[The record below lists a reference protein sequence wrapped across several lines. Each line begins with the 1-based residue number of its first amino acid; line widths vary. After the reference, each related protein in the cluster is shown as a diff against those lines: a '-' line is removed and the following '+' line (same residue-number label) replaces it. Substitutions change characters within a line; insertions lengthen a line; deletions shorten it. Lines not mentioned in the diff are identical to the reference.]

1 VVTLGDQAAVPYPEQ
16 PGFGTPPR
24 RTSVR
29 AWWGLTVSGVALAA
43 AVVVG
48 TWASTH
54 HGAAPRGAA
63 CVVVHAASPDDELR
77 ATGTPCG
84 TDPSFT
90 VVKGG
95 AAAANCA
102 ARRYVQFRPPFADQ
116 ATGRLCLVPNLVVGH
131 CYRFGVPVGM
141 WELSRC
147 VGRAVIKVT
156 KRVDSEDAR
165 VCPVDPP
172 AAPGM
177 AQLAAQPR
185 ALAYPSRTYCYADVP
200 GK

>member
-1 VVTLGDQAAVPYPEQ
+1 VVTFGDQAAVPYPDL
-16 PGFGTPPR
+16 PTLDRPPR

-29 AWWGLTVSGVALAA
+29 TWWGLTVSGVALTA

-48 TWASTH
+48 IWACVH
-54 HGAAPRGAA
+54 HGAAPRSAA
-63 CVVVHAASPDDELR
+63 CVVVHAASPDDELH
-77 ATGTPCG
+77 ATAAPCG

-90 VVKGG
+90 VAKRED
-95 AAAANCA
+95 AADTCA
-102 ARRYVQFRPPFADQ
+102 AQRYAQFRPPFADR

-147 VGRAVIKVT
+147 AGRAIIKVT
-156 KRVDSEDAR
+156 KRVDANDAHL
-165 VCPVDPP
+165 CPVDPP
-172 AAPGM
+172 APLGM
-177 AQLAAQPR
+177 AQPVAQPR

-200 GK
+200 KK

>member
-1 VVTLGDQAAVPYPEQ
+1 MVTFGDSGAVPYPEL
-16 PGFGTPPR
+16 PSTGLPPR

-29 AWWGLTVSGVALAA
+29 TWWWLAVLSLALTA

-48 TWASTH
+48 SWATARHSDT
-54 HGAAPRGAA
+54 PRSLA
-63 CVVVHAASPDDELR
+63 CVVVHAGSPGEELHAVR
-77 ATGTPCG
+77 TPCG

-90 VVKGG
+90 VAKR
-95 AAAANCA
+95 ADATENCGPA
-102 ARRYVQFRPPFADQ
+102 QYAQFRPPFADQ

-147 VGRAVIKVT
+147 VGPATIKVVN
-156 KRVDSEDAR
+156 RVDADDSHA
-165 VCPVDPP
+165 CPVDPL

-177 AQLAAQPR
+177 AQPAAGAR
-185 ALAYPSRTYCYADVP
+185 ALAFPSRTYCYADVP
-200 GK
+200 DK